1 MSLAGTVEW
10 VPRRSCQM
18 VPGVRQALRDWC
30 VGERSG
36 SSRAGNCLHGQGAK
50 SVQADEVP
58 QGLVERR
65 KKGIDKWTRGEQ
77 KTFKRSRGLRR
88 HQESG

>member
-1 MSLAGTVEW
+1 M
-10 VPRRSCQM
+10 
-18 VPGVRQALRDWC
+18 
-30 VGERSG
+30 
-36 SSRAGNCLHGQGAK
+36 
-50 SVQADEVP
+50 QADEVP

-88 HQESG
+88 HQESEQAD